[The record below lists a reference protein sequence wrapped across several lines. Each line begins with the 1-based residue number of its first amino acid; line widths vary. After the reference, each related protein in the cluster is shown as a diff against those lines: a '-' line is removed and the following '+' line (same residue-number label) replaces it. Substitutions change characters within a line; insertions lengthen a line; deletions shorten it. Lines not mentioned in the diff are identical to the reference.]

1 MRVVEINV
9 DRGSDVFRS
18 NHKRVIAMYLDLVNG
33 DRIRSVIGRVMSLT
47 EDEVDDVLD
56 RVMKCFVDRH
66 NGINSILREHFE
78 KVTQYMAPDSVLS
91 ENRQLLIGAHFTKE
105 YSIES
110 AALFNPSIVLH
121 PDQSGVPA
129 GDIRALM
136 SLRAT
141 GEGHISSIVFWQ
153 GVIHGDGGITM
164 DSPDNSPS
172 TGKIISDHLYDKKL
186 FRMKLVEMGC
196 HSHEID
202 SILDQLGDHFTM
214 ANLERSVEGLLK
226 LHHECPAM
234 KAAVKHVRHLAQAN
248 YELSFDDH
256 VAPGDMV
263 IFPMAD
269 GESAGMEDVRLVRF
283 VEDDQRVTYYGTY
296 TAYDGFNVLPQ
307 MFETTDFRRFRI
319 MTLTGKCAR
328 NKGMA
333 LFPRKIGGQYMMVSR
348 LDGESLYLMKSDN
361 PHIWNNAKLLQKPV
375 SPWESVQIGNC
386 GSPLE
391 TDRGWLLLTHG
402 VGPMRQY
409 CIGALLLDLDDPSR
423 VIGRTREPIL
433 VPTEDE
439 RDGYVPN
446 VVYTCGAI
454 IHKDRL
460 VMPYAMSDRAT
471 GFATFGLDELLAYMK
486 PKTVMKRIRPVIRE
500 VDPV

>member
-1 MRVVEINV
+1 MRVVEIKV

-18 NHKRVIAMYLDLVNG
+18 NHKRVIARYLDLMDR
-33 DRIRSVIGRVMSLT
+33 DRIRSVIERVMGFSDEQADDVMGRV
-47 EDEVDDVLD
+47 LD
-56 RVMKCFVDRH
+56 HFTLRH
-66 NGINSILREHFE
+66 HCLR
-78 KVTQYMAPDSVLS
+78 SVLLGHFDKVS
-91 ENRQLLIGAHFTKE
+91 QYIAGGSALPEKRRLLIGAHFTME

-110 AALFNPSIVLH
+110 AALFNPSIVPH

-129 GDIRALM
+129 GGTRLLM

-141 GEGHISSIVFWQ
+141 GEGHISSIVFRQ
-153 GVIHGDGGITM
+153 GVIHGDGNIRFVNPGDSARTGEIIT
-164 DSPDNSPS
+164 
-172 TGKIISDHLYDKKL
+172 DHLYSKKL
-186 FRMKLVEMGC
+186 FLRKLIEMQC
-196 HSHEID
+196 HCHEID
-202 SILDQLGDHFTM
+202 SILGRLPSRFTM
-214 ANLERSVEGLLK
+214 AGLERASAELMD
-226 LHHECPAM
+226 LHKDCPAM
-234 KAAVKHVRHLAQAN
+234 KAAVNHVRHLAQAN
-248 YELSFDDH
+248 YELSFDDQTD
-256 VAPGDMV
+256 PGDMV
-263 IFPMAD
+263 IFPMSD

-283 VEDDQRVTYYGTY
+283 VEDDGRVTYYGTY

-319 MTLTGKCAR
+319 MTLTGRCAR

-333 LFPRKIGGQYMMVSR
+333 LFPRKIDGRYMMVSR
-348 LDGESLYLMKSDN
+348 LDGESLYLMRSDN
-361 PHIWNNAKLLQKPV
+361 PHIWNDARLLQKPV

-409 CIGALLLDLDDPSR
+409 CIGALLLDLEDPGR

-433 VPTEDE
+433 VPSEDE

-454 IHKDRL
+454 IHKNKL

-471 GFATFGLDELLAYMK
+471 GFATFGLDELLAYME
-486 PKTVMKRIRPVIRE
+486 PQTVMV
-500 VDPV
+500 